1 MDKKKIVIGVTGSI
15 AAYKTAELC
24 RRLRDHGTEL
34 QVVMT
39 AAAENFITP
48 LTLQAV
54 SAAPV
59 RLHLLDAN
67 EESGMNHIEL
77 AHWADG
83 ILVAPATANFLAKLA
98 HGFADDLLS
107 TLCLAA
113 TCPVFIAP
121 AMNQAMWAHSATQA
135 NVALLQQRGIT
146 FIGPESGDQACGDQ
160 GPGRMSE
167 PAQIIDLLNAS
178 MPTANQ
184 QPLLKLRVMVTAGP
198 TFEAIDPVRGLTNT
212 SSGKMGYAVAAA
224 ADTAGAQVT
233 LISGPVVL
241 PPPPGVKLLGVTSAV
256 QMQQA
261 VLEYIADQDIFISV
275 AAVADYR
282 PKQAALQKIK
292 KNAPTMTL
300 ELVRNPDILAT
311 VAALENAPLTVGF
324 AAETEALLSHA
335 KAKLNAKGIDM
346 IAANLLGK
354 PGIGIGADENTLTLI
369 TRNKVVELKQA
380 PKLELAEQLIEA
392 VAAQHHLR
400 QSRKHHHA

>member
-1 MDKKKIVIGVTGSI
+1 MDKKKIAIGVTGSI

-39 AAAENFITP
+39 AGAANFITP

-67 EESGMNHIEL
+67 EESGMSHIEL

-113 TCPVFIAP
+113 TCPVFVAP
-121 AMNQAMWAHSATQA
+121 AMNQAMWAHPATQA
-135 NVALLQQRGIT
+135 NVALLQQRGVT

-184 QPLLKLRVMVTAGP
+184 QQLLKLHVMVTAGP

-212 SSGKMGYAVAAA
+212 SSGKMGYAIAAA

-233 LISGPVVL
+233 LISGPVAL

-346 IAANLLGK
+346 IAANLVGK

-380 PKLELAEQLIEA
+380 PKLVLAEQLIEA
-392 VAAQHHLR
+392 VAAQYHLR